1 MPQDADDERLVG
13 ILDPLDGAVLGPG
26 DLTEAFADSIDAL
39 VVMRHD
45 RAANLADARRGIDAN
60 RVLRELPEYLAVLL
74 VPHDLGQVLDDVA
87 APGDVEHL
95 EATADREHRQLA
107 CERGLEQR
115 ELAAV
120 ALRVRARRLRM
131 RVRAVPGGLRGVPAG
146 KDGAGDPGEPL
157 ADPVRGGRHEP
168 RPASR
173 PLDGAEVA
181 VGDERGLDLPPV
193 GP

>member
-26 DLTEAFADSIDAL
+26 DLTEACADSIDAL
-39 VVMRHD
+39 VMMRHD
-45 RAANLADARRGIDAN
+45 SAATLADARRGIDAD

-120 ALRVRARRLRM
+120 ALGVRARRLRM
-131 RVRAVPGGLRGVPAG
+131 RLRAVLVGLQVVAAG
-146 KDGAGDPGEPL
+146 EDE
-157 ADPVRGGRHEP
+157 
-168 RPASR
+168 
-173 PLDGAEVA
+173 A
-181 VGDERGLDLPPV
+181 VEHVEHL
-193 GP
+193 